1 MKIETKLT
9 FNNMKKNIKR
19 TIYTTIS
26 IALCAFLIIS
36 TLLVATSISTSFKEN
51 IASKYNDYYFVIKN
65 INLDNFNKIK
75 NKEYISQIYLQEND
89 EGQLY
94 EIDNLP
100 DSFQIV
106 DGINIY
112 IKYDNYRKTC
122 IYTNNILETLNLTY
136 TEAYENCELN
146 TRLLNSYGLIDAS
159 IKAKDFVDNVPIC
172 QVRFNFTYI
181 LDIMLI
187 VILLIFSILSVII
200 LYNAFLITINERKKE
215 YAVLNSIGATEGQI
229 LKMTFLENFII
240 GIIGIIIGFLISVLG
255 SFILL
260 KMLNNIANS
269 TIYNFK
275 LILDIK
281 YIILSFAI
289 IIINIYI
296 SSLIPSVKAS
306 STSIIQGIKNN
317 KQIKYKKSN
326 SIFEKFISIEG
337 KLALKN
343 LKRNKNKYRI
353 ITILL
358 VICMTSYITI
368 TTYINY
374 EKVAANLINEYDVD
388 AELNISENSNKYYK
402 TILENY
408 VNTSGDKIE
417 YFEYKVMGLY
427 ALVEPED
434 ALIAVNCRY
443 ADVMYFPIQIIGLDD
458 KSYNNYITDLNGNVG
473 DYIIY
478 NNVTE
483 RDLKEEEQEFIYK
496 YSTAFKTNYDFN
508 LKIVY
513 YNLAFNNVNEE
524 EEFLRYEIIDDENLK
539 ENFVLTDILPNGYKE
554 IKNKERITIFTNMET
569 FNNIEEKIN
578 AHPKRLYQHNIWMHY
593 GNTSNSE
600 SGNFVK
606 IKCGNIINFSDYM
619 ENIIQKQ
626 NVNIFVDYYSLENQ
640 EKIIYTNILELI
652 LQTIILTIIVI
663 GIISSIN
670 IINASLCEREE
681 EFKALSRLGATKGN
695 INKIVIYENIYMFI
709 KATIIS
715 IILSSPI
722 LYMIIRF
729 MEKTIILDEILIP
742 FANIGIFILLLFII
756 SLVIA
761 IYSTKFIKE
770 E

>member
-9 FNNMKKNIKR
+9 FNNMRKNIKR

-36 TLLVATSISTSFKEN
+36 TLLVATSISNSFKES
-51 IASKYNDYYFVIKN
+51 IASKYNDYHLVIRN
-65 INLDNFNKIK
+65 IDLDSFNKIK
-75 NKEYISQIYLQEND
+75 DKEYISQIYLQEND
-89 EGQLY
+89 EGKLY

-112 IKYDNYRKTC
+112 IQYDNYRKTC
-122 IYTNNILETLNLTY
+122 EYTNNILETLNLTY
-136 TEAYENCELN
+136 VEAYEKCELN
-146 TRLLNSYGLIDAS
+146 TRSLNAYGLIDVS
-159 IKAKDFVDNVPIC
+159 IKAKDYADNIPIC
-172 QVRFNFTYI
+172 QVRLNFTYI

-187 VILLIFSILSVII
+187 IILLIFSILSVII

-215 YAVLNSIGATEGQI
+215 YAVLNSIGATESQI
-229 LKMTFLENFII
+229 LKMTFLENMLI
-240 GIIGIIIGFLISVLG
+240 GIIGIIIGFLLSILG
-255 SFILL
+255 SFIIL
-260 KMLNNIANS
+260 KMLNNIVNS

-281 YIILSFAI
+281 YIILSFCI
-289 IIINIYI
+289 IIMNIYI
-296 SSLIPSVKAS
+296 SSLIPSVRAS
-306 STSIIQGIKNN
+306 STSVIQGIKNN
-317 KQIKYKKSN
+317 KQIKYKKNN
-326 SIFEKFISIEG
+326 SILEKFLSIEG

-374 EKVAANLINEYDVD
+374 EKVAANLIDEYDVD
-388 AELNISENSNKYYK
+388 AEISLREDSSNYYK
-402 TILENY
+402 SILNNY
-408 VNTSGDKIE
+408 VTASGDTLE
-417 YFEYKVMGLY
+417 CFEYKVMGLF

-434 ALIAVNCRY
+434 ALIANCRY
-443 ADVMYFPIQIIGLDD
+443 ADGMYFPIQIIGLDD
-458 KSYNNYITDLNGNVG
+458 KSYTNYITDLNGNVG

-483 RDLKEEEQEFIYK
+483 KELKEGEQEFIYK
-496 YSTAFKTNYDFN
+496 YSTAFKANYNFN

-513 YNLAFNNVNEE
+513 YNFAFNNENKDD
-524 EEFLRYEIIDDENLK
+524 EFLGYEIIDDENLK
-539 ENFVLTDILPNGYKE
+539 ENFVLTEKLPNGYKE
-554 IKNKERITIFTNMET
+554 IMHTEKITIFTNMDT
-569 FNNIEEKIN
+569 FHNIEEKVN
-578 AHPKRLYQHNIWMHY
+578 AHPKSKYQHNIWKFF
-593 GNTSNSE
+593 GDTSN

-606 IKCGNIINFSDYM
+606 IKCENIIDFSNYM
-619 ENIIQKQ
+619 EDIIQKQ
-626 NVNIFVDYYSLENQ
+626 NMDISTSYYSLDNQ
-640 EKIIYTNILELI
+640 EKIMYTNILQLI

-681 EFKALSRLGATKGN
+681 EFRALSRLGATKGN
-695 INKIVIYENIYMFI
+695 INKILIYENIFMFI

-715 IILSSPI
+715 IILSIPI

-729 MEKTIILDEILIP
+729 MEKTIIVDKLLIP
-742 FANIGIFILLLFII
+742 FTNISIFILLLFII
-756 SLVIA
+756 SFVIA

>member
-9 FNNMKKNIKR
+9 FNNMRKNIKR

-36 TLLVATSISTSFKEN
+36 TLLVATSISNSFKEN
-51 IASKYNDYYFVIKN
+51 IASQYNDYHLVIRN
-65 INLDNFNKIK
+65 IDLDSFDKIK
-75 NKEYISQIYLQEND
+75 DKEYISQMYLQEND
-89 EGQLY
+89 EGKLY

-112 IKYDNYRKTC
+112 IQYDKYRKTC
-122 IYTNNILETLNLTY
+122 EYTNNILETLNLTY
-136 TEAYENCELN
+136 VEAYEKCELN
-146 TRLLNSYGLIDAS
+146 TRLLNAYGLIDVS
-159 IKAKDFVDNVPIC
+159 IEAKAYVNDVPIC
-172 QVRFNFTYI
+172 QARLNFTYI

-187 VILLIFSILSVII
+187 VILLIFSVLSVII

-215 YAVLNSIGATEGQI
+215 YAVFNSIGATESQI

-281 YIILSFAI
+281 YIILSFCI
-289 IIINIYI
+289 IIMNIYI
-296 SSLIPSVKAS
+296 SSLVPSVRAS
-306 STSIIQGIKNN
+306 STSVIQGIKNN
-317 KQIKYKKSN
+317 KQIKYKKNN
-326 SIFEKFISIEG
+326 SIFERFLPIEG
-337 KLALKN
+337 KLAFKN

-374 EKVAANLINEYDVD
+374 EKVAANLIDEYDVD
-388 AELNISENSNKYYK
+388 AEISLREDSSNYYK
-402 TILENY
+402 SILNNY
-408 VNTSGDKIE
+408 VTTSGDTLE
-417 YFEYKVMGLY
+417 YFEYKVMGLF

-434 ALIAVNCRY
+434 ALIANCRY
-443 ADVMYFPIQIIGLDD
+443 ADAMYFPIQIIGLDD
-458 KSYNNYITDLNGNVG
+458 KSYNDYITDLNANMG
-473 DYIIY
+473 DYVIY
-478 NNVTE
+478 NNVAETE
-483 RDLKEEEQEFIYK
+483 LKEEEQEYIYK
-496 YSTAFKTNYDFN
+496 YNTAFKANYNFN

-513 YNLAFNNVNEE
+513 CNFAFNNENKDD
-524 EEFLRYEIIDDENLK
+524 EFLGYEIIDDENLK
-539 ENFVLTDILPNGYKE
+539 ENFVLTEKLPNGYKE
-554 IKNKERITIFTNMET
+554 IMNTEDITIFTNMDT
-569 FNNIEEKIN
+569 FHNIEEKVN
-578 AHPKRLYQHNIWMHY
+578 AHPKSKYQHNIWRSF
-593 GNTSNSE
+593 GDTRN
-600 SGNFVK
+600 SGNYVK

-626 NVNIFVDYYSLENQ
+626 NMDIGARYYSLDNQ
-640 EKIIYTNILELI
+640 EKIMYTNILQLI

-695 INKIVIYENIYMFI
+695 INKILIYENIFMFI
-709 KATIIS
+709 KATILS
-715 IILSSPI
+715 IILSIPI
-722 LYMIIRF
+722 LYMIIRS
-729 MEKTIILDEILIP
+729 MEKTIIVDKLLIP
-742 FANIGIFILLLFII
+742 FTNIGIFILLLFII
-756 SLVIA
+756 SFVIA

>member
-19 TIYTTIS
+19 TTYTTIS
-26 IALCAFLIIS
+26 IALCAFLIIT
-36 TLLVATSISTSFKEN
+36 TLLVATSIGESFNKN
-51 IASKYNDYYFVIKN
+51 ISSKYNDYHFVIRN
-65 INLDNFNKIK
+65 IDLDNFNKIK
-75 NKEYISQIYLQEND
+75 NKEYINQIYLQEND

-100 DSFQIV
+100 DSFQII

-112 IKYDNYRKTC
+112 IKYDNYKKTC
-122 IYTNNILETLNLTY
+122 AYTNNILETLNLTY
-136 TEAYENCELN
+136 IEADEKCELN
-146 TRLLNSYGLIDAS
+146 TRLLNTCGLIDIS
-159 IKAKDFVDNVPIC
+159 ISANAGNVPIC
-172 QVRFNFTYI
+172 KARLNFTYI
-181 LDIMLI
+181 LDIMI
-187 VILLIFSILSVII
+187 IIILLIFSILSIII

-229 LKMTFLENFII
+229 LKMTFLENIII
-240 GIIGIIIGFLISVLG
+240 GIIGIIIGFLISILG
-255 SFILL
+255 SCILL
-260 KMLNNIANS
+260 KMLNNIAGS

-281 YIILSFAI
+281 YIILSFVI

-296 SSLIPSVKAS
+296 SSLIPSIRAS
-306 STSIIQGIKNN
+306 STSVIQGIKNN
-317 KQIKYKKSN
+317 KQKKYKKNN
-326 SIFEKFISIEG
+326 SIFEKYLHIEG
-337 KLALKN
+337 KLAFKN
-343 LKRNKNKYRI
+343 SRRNKNKYRI

-368 TTYINY
+368 STYINY
-374 EKVAANLINEYDVD
+374 ENVAANLIDEYDVD
-388 AELNISENSNKYYK
+388 AELNISESSN
-402 TILENY
+402 ENY
-408 VNTSGDKIE
+408 KSILDNYVTTFGDKIE
-417 YFEYKVMGLY
+417 YLEYKKMGLY

-434 ALIAVNCRY
+434 ALIV
-443 ADVMYFPIQIIGLDD
+443 ADYYLLYFPIQIIGLDD
-458 KSYNNYITDLNGNVG
+458 KSYNSYITDLKANDG

-478 NNVTE
+478 NNITRTE
-483 RDLKEEEQEFIYK
+483 GEEEYIYK
-496 YSTAFKTNYDFN
+496 YYTTFKTNYNFN

-513 YNLAFNNVNEE
+513 GNYIREKDE
-524 EEFLRYEIIDDENLK
+524 YEYEIIDDETLRD
-539 ENFVLTDILPNGYKE
+539 NFTLTEKLPNGYKE
-554 IKNKERITIFTNMET
+554 INNTEMITIFTNMDT

-578 AHPKRLYQHNIWMHY
+578 VHPKGLNQQNIWMHY

-606 IKCGNIINFSDYM
+606 IKCENIIDFSNYI
-619 ENIIQKQ
+619 ENIIQTQ
-626 NVNIFVDYYSLENQ
+626 NIDIFAHYYSLENQ

-652 LQTIILTIIVI
+652 LRTIILTIIII

-695 INKIVIYENIYMFI
+695 IIKILIYENIYMFI

-715 IILSSPI
+715 IILSIPI
-722 LYMIIRF
+722 LYKIIKY
-729 MEKTIILDEILIP
+729 MEKTIILDKILIP
-742 FANIGIFILLLFII
+742 FTNIGIFILLLFII
-756 SLVIA
+756 SLIIA
-761 IYSTKFIKE
+761 IYSAKFIKE